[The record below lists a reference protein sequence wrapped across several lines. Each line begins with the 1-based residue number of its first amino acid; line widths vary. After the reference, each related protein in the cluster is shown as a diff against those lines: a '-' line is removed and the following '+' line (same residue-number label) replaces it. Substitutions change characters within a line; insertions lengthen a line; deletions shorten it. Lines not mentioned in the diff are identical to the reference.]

1 MDGTRA
7 VRQIRWAIG
16 FGIVAALA
24 AALGAAIFAVWGD
37 DGQQTG
43 AAAAAR
49 TLRDGRVLVWVGFAA
64 AVGFVLAGR
73 DRMTSEVDSI
83 FAEDRRVWSRRMLL
97 ERETAARAAAD
108 TDTARGSGSGPGP
121 AASGLPGLFPGP
133 GFDDD
138 HDPVLDPGEG
148 NGSARSLPTAAPPR
162 PGVLSRPPS
171 HQPADLFVPSVARRG
186 PSGRLFV
193 AGGVL
198 VGAGIGAGLGAL
210 AGDLAPGAVLGV
222 VGGLLV
228 GLLLDRG
235 DG

>member
-16 FGIVAALA
+16 FGVAAALA

-43 AAAAAR
+43 TAAAER

-97 ERETAARAAAD
+97 ERDRAARETGNMD
-108 TDTARGSGSGPGP
+108 TPSRSDSRLAPR
-121 AASGLPGLFPGP
+121 ALPDPYP
-133 GFDDD
+133 
-138 HDPVLDPGEG
+138 DPVFNPHDDSPLAPGG
-148 NGSARSLPTAAPPR
+148 GHDSAPSLATAAPSR
-162 PGVLSRPPS
+162 PGSRALPPS
-171 HQPADLFVPSVARRG
+171 DLPADLFAPSVARRG

-198 VGAGIGAGLGAL
+198 VGAGTGAGLGAL
-210 AGDLAPGAVLGV
+210 AGELAPGAVLGV